1 MKKTTK
7 TKWIIPGNKCNCKA
21 LLPNMLSFKKDIF
34 ISFLQMRTLRL
45 RKVNCLAQGHTA
57 GLRAGVDFPQ
67 NLPKGDKS

>member
-1 MKKTTK
+1 
-7 TKWIIPGNKCNCKA
+7 
-21 LLPNMLSFKKDIF
+21 
-34 ISFLQMRTLRL
+34 MRTLRI